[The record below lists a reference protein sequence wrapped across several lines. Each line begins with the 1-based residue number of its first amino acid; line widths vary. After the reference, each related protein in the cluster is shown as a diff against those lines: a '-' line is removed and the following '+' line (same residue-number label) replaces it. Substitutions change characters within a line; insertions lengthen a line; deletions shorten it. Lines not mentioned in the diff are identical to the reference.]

1 MAATGDPCVSL
12 DLMKAHLRV
21 IGTDE
26 DDLITAYLEN
36 AHRLVIDRL
45 ERSTT
50 DSLVLA
56 TFAEWVDEDTTPSG
70 VKAAVMTACTELYR
84 FRGDDE
90 HSPVSGDGRLS
101 PRVESFLASWIE
113 RPLA

>member
-1 MAATGDPCVSL
+1 MAANGDPCVSL

-21 IGTDE
+21 IGTTE

-36 AHRLVIDRL
+36 AQRLVMDRL

-56 TFAEWVDEDTTPSG
+56 EFAEWDEETTPSG
-70 VKAAVMTACTELYR
+70 VKAAVMVACTELYR

-90 HSPVSGDGRLS
+90 HSPVTEDGRLS
-101 PRVESFLASWIE
+101 PRVESYLASWVE